1 MLIPHYALT
10 QFYFKLF
17 NIFFK
22 LTFNSLCMLLISH
35 IIVYLFYTILWVLY
49 ESSTYF
55 IYSYFNKKIS
65 IKI

>member
-17 NIFFK
+17 IIFFK